1 MNDDEDT
8 DEDEEDDINYFKDSS
23 DEKSG
28 ENQHNQTNEILSTG
42 KFNLHEKRR
51 YKINDLQQVRLSNDA
66 SQNKYLKIEQEHNP
80 FPIAKQEHIFE
91 EISPRSPRNPQVN
104 LN

>member
-23 DEKSG
+23 DEKPG
-28 ENQHNQTNEILSTG
+28 ENQHHPVNEILSAG

-51 YKINDLQQVRLSNDA
+51 YKINDLQQVRLTNEA
-66 SQNKYLKIEQEHNP
+66 
-80 FPIAKQEHIFE
+80 
-91 EISPRSPRNPQVN
+91 
-104 LN
+104 

>member
-8 DEDEEDDINYFKDSS
+8 DEDDEDDINYFKDSS

-28 ENQHNQTNEILSTG
+28 ENQQLPVNEILSTG

-51 YKINDLQQVRLSNDA
+51 YKINDLQQVRLTT
-66 SQNKYLKIEQEHNP
+66 EC
-80 FPIAKQEHIFE
+80 
-91 EISPRSPRNPQVN
+91 
-104 LN
+104 